1 MSDLR
6 LIDAVKGGDLAE
18 ATKLIKAG
26 LDVNQP
32 GEQDWTPLNFAAGNG
47 DLPMVKLLVESG
59 ADIFR
64 VGRDRRTPSLIAL
77 AAGHQA
83 VVNYLR
89 EAEDGCPD
97 KKIARP
103 EKKYCKA
110 YRLGL
115 LRRYSGWSESRI
127 NWTTKKKSENGDRAG
142 DDGQFTDNTIVFIH
156 QDFTVTEFIWHNE
169 NVIFDRLDPWW
180 HEFCVKELT
189 FSVPEDLDLIVRD
202 NTDVEQSAAV

>member
-6 LIDAVKGGDLAE
+6 LIDVVKAGDLAE
-18 ATKLIKAG
+18 ATKLIKTG
-26 LDVNQP
+26 LDINQL
-32 GEQDWTPLNFAAGNG
+32 GEQDWTPLNFAAGSG

-89 EAEDGCPD
+89 EVENGYPGE
-97 KKIARP
+97 KIVRP

-115 LRRYSGWSESRI
+115 LRRYSGWSESPIDR
-127 NWTTKKKSENGDRAG
+127 TTKKRSENGDRTG
-142 DDGQFTDNTIVFIH
+142 NDGQFTDDTIVFIH

-169 NVIFDRLDPWW
+169 NVIFDRLDSGW
-180 HEFCVKELT
+180 HDFCTKDLK
-189 FSVPEDLDLIVRD
+189 FSIPEDLDLVIRD
-202 NTDVEQSAAV
+202 EPNGERPVVN